1 MTEWT
6 VVGVIVTLVGLIVA
20 IVKPLLTLN
29 GSIVKLTE
37 EVGNILSGLEAFKK
51 RYVENLTELK
61 TADKK
66 MQEKLDN
73 HEVRIVKLEEH
84 RKGEKV

>member
-6 VVGVIVTLVGLIVA
+6 VVGVMVTLVGLIVA

-37 EVGNILSGLEAFKK
+37 EVGNILNGLEAFKK

>member
-6 VVGVIVTLVGLIVA
+6 VVGVMVTLVGLIVA

-29 GSIVKLTE
+29 GSIVRLTE

-73 HEVRIVKLEEH
+73 HEVRIVKLEER

>member
-6 VVGVIVTLVGLIVA
+6 VVGVIVTLAGLIVA

-29 GSIVKLTE
+29 GSIVRLTE
-37 EVGNILSGLEAFKK
+37 EVGNILSGLEGFKK

-73 HEVRIVKLEEH
+73 HEVRIVKLEER

>member
-6 VVGVIVTLVGLIVA
+6 VVGVMVTLVGLIVA

>member
-6 VVGVIVTLVGLIVA
+6 VVGVMVTLVGLIVA

-73 HEVRIVKLEEH
+73 HEVRIVKLEER

>member
-6 VVGVIVTLVGLIVA
+6 VVGVMVTLVGLIVA

-29 GSIVKLTE
+29 GSIVRLTE

>member
-29 GSIVKLTE
+29 GSIVRLTE